1 MKRPKFEIFRVS
13 KEGILLKFNDRAKLD
28 RFLESIGDGEL
39 MITIEEVSSR
49 TSFQNNYY
57 WKGVIGKPGVEGC
70 LLDSEPFGGYTP
82 DEMHEALKGQFKIAS
97 TAKLSV
103 DEFTDYINEIIVWA
117 SSKFQVAIKDPN
129 D

>member
-57 WKGVIGKPGVEGC
+57 WKGVIGKPG
-70 LLDSEPFGGYTP
+70 
-82 DEMHEALKGQFKIAS
+82 KG
-97 TAKLSV
+97 
-103 DEFTDYINEIIVWA
+103 
-117 SSKFQVAIKDPN
+117 AI
-129 D
+129 